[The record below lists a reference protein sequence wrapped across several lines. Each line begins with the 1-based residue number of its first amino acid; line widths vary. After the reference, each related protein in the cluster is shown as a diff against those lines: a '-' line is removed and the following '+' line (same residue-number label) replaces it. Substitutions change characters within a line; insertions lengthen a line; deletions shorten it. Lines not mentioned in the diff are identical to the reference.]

1 VTYTFTKLNANH
13 TVTFKSHNLPLEI
26 IITCHQFHNEIDSYL
41 TSFVKTKLI
50 DATNHGH
57 FSVRDTIP
65 EANILRVF
73 YVRAKFNSILDNFD
87 LASTVPSVRYLEIQL
102 GTWFHHLPKDS
113 PHKFFIG
120 AQKFRG
126 ERVGA
131 YAAACLSDF
140 QLPIGVVQHCRSK
153 GVAVL
158 MSFSACLTK
167 VPDEVQVIHTI
178 EVSTDDQGCGQVLR
192 IRGRSK
198 KDSTRYGGMLVSE
211 YLAPQAGR
219 LTRRG
224 RSVLNH
230 LASLEKL
237 MAK

>member
-1 VTYTFTKLNANH
+1 MR
-13 TVTFKSHNLPLEI
+13 I
-26 IITCHQFHNEIDSYL
+26 
-41 TSFVKTKLI
+41 
-50 DATNHGH
+50 
-57 FSVRDTIP
+57 
-65 EANILRVF
+65 
-73 YVRAKFNSILDNFD
+73 KFNSILDNFD
-87 LASTVPSVRYLEIQL
+87 LASTVPSVRELEVQL
-102 GTWFHHLPKDS
+102 GTSFHHLPKDS
-113 PHKFFIG
+113 PHNFFIG
-120 AQKFRG
+120 VQEFRG

-131 YAAACLSDF
+131 YAAACLADF
-140 QLPIGVVQHCRSK
+140 QLPTGVAQHCRSK
-153 GVAVL
+153 SIAVL